1 MKKSLILLFTC
12 LIFLSAFAAN
22 PETEEILKQ
31 EFEKMLEYC
40 RSSQDDKVANY
51 IVYRGDD
58 EARRWKDLANYDNE
72 IERERIVRFRKD
84 IVKDYLKYTNIEYL
98 KYMEMEQKGKMWYVL
113 QVKFSNDTDNETV
126 YFAFLKI
133 NGHFAIGDID

>member
-1 MKKSLILLFTC
+1 MKKFLILLFTC
-12 LIFLSAFAAN
+12 LVFQSAFATN
-22 PETEEILKQ
+22 PENEEALKQ

-58 EARRWKDLANYDNE
+58 EARNWNDALNYEDE
-72 IERERIVRFRKD
+72 SEREKIVRFRKD

-98 KYMEMEQKGKMWYVL
+98 KYMEQEQNGKMWYVL
-113 QVKFSNDTDNETV
+113 QVKFSNETENETV

-133 NGHFAIGDID
+133 NENFVIGDID